1 MSALAML
8 LSAAS
13 SVLLLGSGYLY
24 GARRGRAAR
33 EALTRANDAQTER
46 NAALERELARK
57 ETPAIGAELERVL
70 KPMLSRAD
78 DGDVGAL
85 RSEVGAVMRALADQE
100 RNQDALR
107 AELRQGLAGLAQ
119 RTTDPDKLQRDLQK
133 LMAPLLRRQDDAS
146 GLRDM
151 MRELLEPIVERDRLG
166 KELSNLQEGDGLREL
181 PRMLDVIADKGSFS
195 TVVLSDDAGLPLAA
209 NRSAADVDA
218 LAAVASWLITLVH
231 RAERTETAR
240 PLSFVVH
247 DSWNQHV
254 IHRVFDVGA
263 QRFTLTAV
271 SRGMQVSP
279 GTLDAALGKIE
290 RVLGATRN

>member
-33 EALTRANDAQTER
+33 EALARAHDAQTER
-46 NAALERELARK
+46 NAALDRELARIERELARVERELARK
-57 ETPAIGAELERVL
+57 EAPAVG
-70 KPMLSRAD
+70 
-78 DGDVGAL
+78 GDVGAL
-85 RSEVGAVMRALADQE
+85 RDEVGAVMQAIAEQE
-100 RNQDALR
+100 RSQDALR

-119 RTTDPDKLQRDLQK
+119 RTADPDKLQRDLQK
-133 LMAPLLRRQDDAS
+133 LMAPLLRRQDDTS

-151 MRELLEPIVERDRLG
+151 MSELLKPIVERDRLG
-166 KELSNLQEGDGLREL
+166 KELSSVQEGEGLREL
-181 PRMLDVIADKGSFS
+181 PRMLDAIAEKGSFA

-231 RAERTETAR
+231 RAERSEAAR

-290 RVLGATRN
+290 RVLGAARN